1 MDKILTGETQTRCNF
16 RVLTGPVPM
25 DQNKRNMTVAP
36 GNEQQVLS
44 DEDLSS
50 EILSRLPVKSVIRC
64 RCVCKAW
71 RALISHPLFVNKYTS
86 RHTKSKS
93 SSRLLLP
100 TFPLRSVDYEAPG
113 VEVAFRKHYYPVS
126 LPKPKSCLEIYGS
139 CHGLVCLAIDY
150 HTIILWN
157 PSTGESNLLPE
168 PTIRAKPPDGNY
180 YGFGYDS
187 TTQDYKIV
195 RGDYVRFPEFKFE
208 VFSLKTGS
216 WRQHPLLS
224 PTFELAC
231 DDDIFG
237 GLWQGFLTNEALHWI
252 DMSFA
257 DVAILV
263 FSFAEEKFGRMHP
276 NIYVGTYYGSSIGI
290 VGDCLA
296 VYLEHCRGDGV
307 SSLWV
312 MKEYGVEESW
322 TQVLQF
328 YPSGCL
334 PTLNCP
340 RAVNC
345 LSRKCLERYPSGC
358 LPGPSC
364 LRIHNYPRISRFS
377 LRPLCFLENGDLLL
391 DNKSGHYSH
400 FPIYDPKT
408 QTFRDLI
415 QIYDLKIQTQTQTLT
430 LRNIDAGLWTPTMD
444 EVTLE
449 QLSIG
454 PTIYSETLV
463 SPLIGS
469 M

>member
-1 MDKILTGETQTRCNF
+1 
-16 RVLTGPVPM
+16 M
-25 DQNKRNMTVAP
+25 DQNKRNMTAAP

-50 EILSRLPVKSVIRC
+50 EILSRLPVKFVIRC

-113 VEVAFRKHYYPVS
+113 VEVAFRKHYYPAS

-150 HTIILWN
+150 HAIILWN

-168 PTIRAKPPDGNY
+168 PTLRPKHRDGNY

-216 WRQHPLLS
+216 WRQHPLVT
-224 PTFELAC
+224 PTFELAAI
-231 DDDIFG
+231 DDIFG

-252 DMSFA
+252 DLSFA

-263 FSFAEEKFGRMHP
+263 FSFSEEKFERMHP
-276 NIYVGTYYGSSIGI
+276 NIFGEGSYDSSRIGI

-296 VYLEHCRGDGV
+296 VYLENRGDGGV

-334 PTLNCP
+334 PTLNSP
-340 RAVNC
+340 RLVNC
-345 LSRKCLERYPSGC
+345 LTRKFLESYPSGC
-358 LPGPSC
+358 LPGPNC
-364 LRIHNYPRISRFS
+364 LPIDNCIHNYPRISSFT

-391 DNKSGHYSH
+391 DNKSGHYNH

-415 QIYDLKIQTQTQTLT
+415 QIYDLKTRTT
-430 LRNIDAGLWTPTMD
+430 RNIYAGLWTPTMD

-449 QLSIG
+449 ELSIG

-463 SPLIGS
+463 SPFIGS